1 MKNDKLSLINALH
14 EVKINSWAREVAK
27 VYNISEQEVKDLY
40 ETNLQTAYDYLNS
53 LNEEGKRGG
62 GILDPALNWLFGK
75 KKIGAAPEAP
85 AAAPPAAAPPGVG
98 APTPAEI
105 RARAQEKTIDD
116 LAAAVGAKRAKKPN
130 DDLNPPASRPA
141 ADIKPTD
148 LRAKY
153 AKGPKEDP
161 TMVGKGQPAA
171 DLKAGDMRSQFA
183 KGPPTGPGVAKA
195 DADFNATSK
204 AIGARRAAEKSA
216 SEINMPKSSMGNM
229 KAKADTDVRT
239 AARTDAEVKAKRDA
253 TMSDTAKK
261 VAKGLAGAG
270 ALGAASYLLTKDS
283 NNQNPAQAGGMDAA
297 TRAKSDLAMKVA
309 GVERGNPIA
318 KVGVLPQGNLKLGSR
333 GDRVKQLQTE
343 LGIKADGIFG
353 KGTKEALAKA
363 QQGLGIQ
370 VDSEYGTQTQSAMQ
384 RAKGMSDLRGAN
396 RQLTKTL
403 PGTSAE
409 TPVAQRMFQKNY
421 NRDRMESTEYS
432 SNRLIEGF
440 KNIMSSGSPNLFEAA
455 KKAKKDWD
463 KDGKRESPKDEVWGS
478 RFRAAGIQKEESEA
492 EKAKKNPMSHEKD
505 AGTLKKPLRQLT
517 PDEMPVSK
525 VERTG
530 KQSSTAY
537 KIKEE
542 IEISEARESFTKGTR
557 KIKTYSHGDYH
568 AEVRHNPDWQEYQVH
583 FYKNGKHMGEGPVS
597 YHGEDKE
604 DAHDSAKAGLEF
616 LNKRNTM
623 SESVSFSEAE
633 LAHLSSIDEAN
644 PIAPVPD
651 DYSGA
656 AGGVSIRDLSDETV
670 AEGIRGMKRKDTKFK
685 DDPKK
690 YSNEYPK
697 SFREPGTMSK
707 SEMRDHIEASVRRY
721 LRSGGKIKKS

>member
-1 MKNDKLSLINALH
+1 
-14 EVKINSWAREVAK
+14 
-27 VYNISEQEVKDLY
+27 
-40 ETNLQTAYDYLNS
+40 
-53 LNEEGKRGG
+53 
-62 GILDPALNWLFGK
+62 
-75 KKIGAAPEAP
+75 
-85 AAAPPAAAPPGVG
+85 
-98 APTPAEI
+98 
-105 RARAQEKTIDD
+105 
-116 LAAAVGAKRAKKPN
+116 
-130 DDLNPPASRPA
+130 
-141 ADIKPTD
+141 
-148 LRAKY
+148 
-153 AKGPKEDP
+153 
-161 TMVGKGQPAA
+161 
-171 DLKAGDMRSQFA
+171 
-183 KGPPTGPGVAKA
+183 
-195 DADFNATSK
+195 
-204 AIGARRAAEKSA
+204 
-216 SEINMPKSSMGNM
+216 MGNI
-229 KAKADTDVRT
+229 KAKA
-239 AARTDAEVKAKRDA
+239 
-253 TMSDTAKK
+253 
-261 VAKGLAGAG
+261 GLAGLGAG
-270 ALGAASYLLTKDS
+270 LGAAYLLTKDNS
-283 NNQNPAQAGGMDAA
+283 GQNPAQAGGMDAA
-297 TRAKSDLAMKVA
+297 TRAKTDLAMKVA
-309 GVERGNPIA
+309 GVERQNPIA
-318 KVGVLPQGNLKLGSR
+318 KVGVLPQGNLKLGSK

-353 KGTKEALAKA
+353 NDTAKALANA
-363 QQGLGIQ
+363 QKGLGIQ
-370 VDSEYGTQTQSAMQ
+370 VDSEYGTQTQSAIQ

-463 KDGKRESPKDEVWGS
+463 RDGKIESEKDEVWGS

-492 EKAKKNPMSHEKD
+492 EKAKKNPMSHERD
-505 AGTLKKPLRQLT
+505 TAYSRIPNRELT
-517 PDEMPVSK
+517 ADEMPKKKVSK
-525 VERTG
+525 VVQTG
-530 KQSSTAY
+530 KNTSTAY
-537 KIKEE
+537 KVEEDVESLDEVIHKSYDDFVKSRVDMDADSKTLKDMIKINNKRRGPGSKSIKKELKRRLGLKKE
-542 IEISEARESFTKGTR
+542 DVEISEARESFTKGTR
-557 KIKTYSHGDYH
+557 KVKSYAQGDYH

-616 LNKRNTM
+616 LNKRNNM
-623 SESVSFSEAE
+623 AESVNFSDAE

-670 AEGIRGMKRKDTKFK
+670 AEGIRGMRRKDSKFK
-685 DDPKK
+685 DDQKK
-690 YSNEYPK
+690 YTNEYPK

-721 LRSGGKIKKS
+721 LRSGGKINKS